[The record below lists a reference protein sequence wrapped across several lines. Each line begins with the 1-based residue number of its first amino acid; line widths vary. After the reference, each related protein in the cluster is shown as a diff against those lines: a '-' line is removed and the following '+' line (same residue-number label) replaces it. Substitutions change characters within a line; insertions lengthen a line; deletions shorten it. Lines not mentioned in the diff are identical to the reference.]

1 MGRGALKPRRCRKG
15 GVAGSLARSFR
26 CALLVRSPVHHSL
39 GEGGS
44 LDGGGLHQFDFGG
57 GQAVKLIDELVDS
70 FVSLGY
76 LVLDGGE
83 VGRADFFG
91 EPLFHRSHCS
101 KGAAWQASAVDV
113 ACSESHCDA
122 ATLPPI
128 SLTRSPGLPISSGAP
143 TSANW
148 RTSGPRREE
157 RIVFME
163 TKNTQSQNVQTLRT
177 LPGDDVRQMMWRF
190 ADRYDLQM
198 LVQSSRRVAR
208 GPVARMVA
216 EGARNSHEWTA
227 QKAQLLKAMD
237 ESGVTAAF
245 MELEHG
251 GFIAG
256 PKNLALA
263 LVAFEL
269 SWVDGGAAT
278 GSLAG
283 NLALA
288 PIHECGT
295 PEQVERYMSLAAPA
309 KPGETRMPW
318 RGAFALTEPLPYV
331 GVETGLLS
339 GKMRIAE
346 WKKDE
351 EPILQ
356 VEKRGRFITNM
367 GFANFVTAA
376 VDSADDRI
384 KGSCMVILE
393 ETDPG
398 TFDRGVPTRKLVHQL
413 SSTRDPVFSLRVPAS
428 RIIGGYTIKEGVI
441 VPKYSHGEV
450 IEAVF
455 RRTRVTVGLM
465 TAAKLLSAV
474 EPVIRYQR
482 GRFRGGDAA
491 APGSPRYELG
501 LQMKEDV
508 LHRLVDVWA
517 TGEAAAS
524 LGFAAAR
531 LFDEVDPLEVKKDE
545 VFAAQKIEGGRAQ
558 FRAMMAVEKD
568 ALELIRLSA
577 QAEEKRDAKRF
588 EALDGRYA
596 GAVCGARFA
605 GQRAVPCREA
615 LEHGPRREHDARGRQ
630 YDGRLRHHGGLSRIS
645 RPQVDGRAVGGDL
658 RRPRGRPAPQLSITM
673 GNELFLAQFR
683 QLDCRPAPPRR
694 RTQPG
699 TGAVHAGH
707 RNATVAVDVS
717 ASTDRQRRRKARSS
731 ITETRQGVTF
741 SLADALAWLL
751 AVAPASPRRP
761 RTRSQRP
768 GKSRRSPTA
777 CAGSSISTPT
787 SARSNA
793 LALPAKSAASAPNW
807 CSATPPP
814 GLGRR

>member
-1 MGRGALKPRRCRKG
+1 
-15 GVAGSLARSFR
+15 
-26 CALLVRSPVHHSL
+26 
-39 GEGGS
+39 
-44 LDGGGLHQFDFGG
+44 
-57 GQAVKLIDELVDS
+57 
-70 FVSLGY
+70 
-76 LVLDGGE
+76 
-83 VGRADFFG
+83 
-91 EPLFHRSHCS
+91 
-101 KGAAWQASAVDV
+101 
-113 ACSESHCDA
+113 
-122 ATLPPI
+122 
-128 SLTRSPGLPISSGAP
+128 
-143 TSANW
+143 
-148 RTSGPRREE
+148 
-157 RIVFME
+157 ME
-163 TKNTQSQNVQTLRT
+163 TKITQSQNVQTLRT

-237 ESGVTAAF
+237 GSGLTAAF

-413 SSTRDPVFSLRVPAS
+413 SSTRDPMFSLRVPAS

-491 APGSPRYELG
+491 APGSPRYDLG
-501 LQMKEDV
+501 LQGKEDA
-508 LHRLVDVWA
+508 LHRLIDVWA

-524 LGFAAAR
+524 LGFDAAR
-531 LFDEVDPLEVKKDE
+531 VFDALDPLEKRKDQILTE
-545 VFAAQKIEGGRAQ
+545 KGVIGARAQ
-558 FRAMMAVEKD
+558 FKVLQKVAKD
-568 ALELIRLSA
+568 ALELIALETKQESERD
-577 QAEEKRDAKRF
+577 QKRY
-588 EALDGRYA
+588 EALMADELVQFVKLDSLANVLCPAVKLWNTGH
-596 GAVCGARFA
+596 GANMM
-605 GQRAVPCREA
+605 REA
-615 LEHGPRREHDARGRQ
+615 VSLMGGYGITEDCPGFLGHKWMDAQLEATYEGPEAVQRR
-630 YDGRLRHHGGLSRIS
+630 
-645 RPQVDGRAVGGDL
+645 
-658 RRPRGRPAPQLSITM
+658 QLSITM
-673 GNELFLAQFR
+673 TNEVFLAQYKNWIADLR
-683 QLDCRPAPPRR
+683 KIAS
-694 RTQPG
+694 THPG
-699 TGAVHAGH
+699 TGACTL
-707 RNATVAVDVS
+707 ATAMQLWLWTLEYLQT
-717 ASTDRQRRRKARSS
+717 ATDANGKKLYSS
-731 ITETRQGVTF
+731 NRQGVTF
-741 SLADALAWLL
+741 PLADALCWLL
-751 AVAPASPRRP
+751 ASRQFILDVLELERKGPENPTVAEGM
-761 RTRSQRP
+761 P
-768 GKSRRSPTA
+768 GLLSFYNDL
-777 CAGSSISTPT
+777 CHVF
-787 SARSNA
+787 SARAAGEVGRICAELVFGYNRHPAWDDAAFAACYGADDLDVLENFMPGIASSA
-793 LALPAKSAASAPNW
+793 RAHTDVTEEGQSHPAKAGPCVCFDGMEAFTRLRVKLDGCLTGARLAKDRAAEALTKVMIPE
-807 CSATPPP
+807 ALDYPM
-814 GLGRR
+814 